1 MGERLWQL
9 AVGETSYRKLLLWC
23 SQWMGIN
30 VSPSTMKR
38 VIDEQLEQ
46 LRLRTKR
53 ELNSAQIKALIID
66 GVHLTLRKSKK
77 KP

>member
-1 MGERLWQL
+1 
-9 AVGETSYRKLLLWC
+9 
-23 SQWMGIN
+23 MGIN